1 MRHIVW
7 VLRYITVL
15 LGRRGELHVYDGYR
29 LGTNQRYMYVAPWFH
44 RILFVSFPANFS
56 QLVIFWKVENK
67 SQHKYIRYSVKKH
80 SIKLIKCILI
90 LACMSITPYVTF
102 LLWVCSIPGCVYGNY
117 NINTVCHTL
126 PYVC

>member
-1 MRHIVW
+1 MMAIDW
-7 VLRYITVL
+7 EQTNDTCMLRLDSI
-15 LGRRGELHVYDGYR
+15 GYSLSPSLR
-29 LGTNQRYMYVAPWFH
+29 T
-44 RILFVSFPANFS
+44 FS
-56 QLVIFWKVENK
+56 QLVICWKVENK

-102 LLWVCSIPGCVYGNY
+102 LLRVCSIPGCVYGNY